1 MITRRIVPTVPL
13 GFGDS
18 PISALA
24 EEVNRLMETWAAPLT
39 TGFRPAPTFPALNMW
54 EDREN
59 VYVEAELAGWTMSD
73 LDVTMV
79 GQDLTISGNR
89 EATPAP
95 EGAVFHRRERPA
107 GIGGRFSRTIRLPM
121 PVNGERVTATL
132 EHGVLLITLPK
143 AEEARARTIQVKAR
157 G

>member
-1 MITRRIVPTVPL
+1 MITRRIVPTVSL
-13 GFGDS
+13 GFADS
-18 PISALA
+18 PVSALA
-24 EEVNRLMETWAAPLT
+24 EEVNRLMDTWAAPLT
-39 TGFRPAPTFPALNMW
+39 AGWRASASFPALNMW

-59 VYVEAELAGWTMSD
+59 VYVEAELPGWAMSD

-79 GQDLTISGNR
+79 GEELTISGNR
-89 EATPAP
+89 EAAAAP

-107 GIGGRFSRTIRLPM
+107 GIGGRFSRTIRLPV

-132 EHGVLLITLPK
+132 EHGVLSITLPK